1 MAYNI
6 VYCTSLFSDEW
17 KTWRKKDAPDQTW
30 TTFKAE
36 FTLAHQDLRESQVT
50 VQNAGY
56 QNQANLTQ
64 EDAMPDSAEAL
75 AAIAEL
81 DNAETS
87 DRNTIVTLVE
97 PSMN

>member
-6 VYCTSLFSDEW
+6 VYRTGLFSNEF
-17 KTWRKKDAPDQTW
+17 KTWRKKEAPNQTW

-36 FTLAHQDLRESQVT
+36 FTLVHQDLRESQVT

-64 EDAMPDSAEAL
+64 EDAMHDNSEAL
-75 AAIAEL
+75 AAIA
-81 DNAETS
+81 
-87 DRNTIVTLVE
+87 
-97 PSMN
+97 